1 MNDFSLV
8 DKLKILMNVILSSPL
23 FLIIVIGATIMLVF
37 FAVTVV
43 SNIKINKYVFIGVWV
58 LFGLIILIKYNKIFI
73 ELIDNFFNFIFS
85 ALYFPGVAEYI
96 ILLII
101 SNFFF
106 AYSIFTKKILKYHK
120 IINITTTLMIDALL
134 IIIMD
139 IVNTN
144 NINIYDKVTIFSNS
158 NLLVLLE
165 LSTAI
170 FTSWLLLNILI
181 SAKHKLKKL
190 DKKET
195 PEMPEIIFD

>member
-1 MNDFSLV
+1 
-8 DKLKILMNVILSSPL
+8 
-23 FLIIVIGATIMLVF
+23 
-37 FAVTVV
+37 
-43 SNIKINKYVFIGVWV
+43 
-58 LFGLIILIKYNKIFI
+58 
-73 ELIDNFFNFIFS
+73 
-85 ALYFPGVAEYI
+85 
-96 ILLII
+96 
-101 SNFFF
+101 
-106 AYSIFTKKILKYHK
+106 
-120 IINITTTLMIDALL
+120 
-134 IIIMD
+134 MD